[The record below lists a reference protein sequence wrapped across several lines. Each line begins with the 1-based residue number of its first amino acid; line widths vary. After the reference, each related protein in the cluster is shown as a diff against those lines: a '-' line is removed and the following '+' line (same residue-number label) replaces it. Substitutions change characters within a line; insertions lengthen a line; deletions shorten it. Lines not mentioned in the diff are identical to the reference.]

1 MKNSLPKKIH
11 LIAICG
17 MGMAPLAG
25 LLKKKGFEITGS
37 DAAFYPPMSD
47 QLTALGIPVKVG
59 YKAENVESPDLVI
72 VGNAVS
78 KTNEEVQE
86 VLKRQISMMSMPET
100 IEKIFLPGRFPIVVA
115 GTHGKTT
122 TSALLAWLLERT
134 GQKPGFLVGGVL
146 KNFGRSYQ
154 LGSGKYFVLEG
165 DEYDSAFFDKG
176 PKFLHYH
183 PQILILNDVEFD
195 HADIYRDLD
204 HLMEAFSQLI
214 ALMPKNGLIAAS
226 GDHPNVR
233 TLISKA
239 PCRVLTFGL
248 ENHSDLRAEKIE
260 FGEMTTFDL
269 LREEKK
275 LMRIASP
282 LVGRHN
288 VKNLLG
294 VLGAL
299 LELGIPLSGINEAIA
314 AFQGVKRRQ
323 EVLAAVREIT
333 VIDDFAHHPTA
344 VFETLAAL
352 RAKYGARRLWA
363 IFEPRSN
370 TTRRKVFQKDFIK
383 AFEPADRVIV
393 APPYLPEK
401 IPAEERL
408 DPEQLV
414 EDLKRSGK
422 MARYFA
428 SIDAIVEAIAAEA
441 APKDILCFM
450 SNGDFGGIHQKV
462 LQKLDKT

>member
-1 MKNSLPKKIH
+1 M
-11 LIAICG
+11 IAVCG

-25 LLKKKGFEITGS
+25 LLKEKGYELTGS

-59 YKAENVESPDLVI
+59 YRAENIENPDLVI

-78 KTNEEVQE
+78 KTNEEVQA
-86 VLKRQISMMSMPET
+86 VLAKRIPMMSMPEA
-100 IEKIFLPGRFPIVVA
+100 IEKLFLPGKISLVVA

-122 TSALLAWLLERT
+122 TSALLAWLLEQS

-154 LGSGKYFVLEG
+154 VGSGKYFVLEG

-204 HLMEAFSQLI
+204 HLMAAFSQLI
-214 ALMPKNGLIAAS
+214 SLMTKDGLIVAS
-226 GDHPNVR
+226 GDHPNVQK
-233 TLISKA
+233 LIA
-239 PCRVLTFGL
+239 QATCRVITFGL
-248 ENHSDLRAEKIE
+248 ENHADLKAERLE

-269 LREEKK
+269 VRGGNKIV
-275 LMRIASP
+275 RIASP

-299 LELGIPLSGINEAIA
+299 MELGIPLSEINDPLAG
-314 AFQGVKRRQ
+314 FQGVKRRQ
-323 EVLAAVREIT
+323 ETLGTVRGIT

-344 VFETLAAL
+344 VFETLTAL
-352 RAKYGARRLWA
+352 RSKYGSRRLWA

-370 TTRRKVFQKDFIK
+370 TTRRKIFQKDFVG
-383 AFEPADRVIV
+383 AFDPADQIII

-401 IPAEERL
+401 IPPEERL
-408 DPEQLV
+408 DPEQLIG
-414 EDLKRSGK
+414 DLKQAGK
-422 MARYFA
+422 EARYLP
-428 SIDAIVEAIAAEA
+428 SIDAIVAALGAEA
-441 APKDILCFM
+441 ASGDILCFM
-450 SNGDFGGIHQKV
+450 SNGEFGGIHQKV
-462 LQKLDKT
+462 LQKLRKT